1 MLENK
6 DFEKDSFEQTGD
18 LVGELKLSYNI
29 YNGGV
34 DKNKVLKSLSIIR
47 ELNYKLN
54 EEIRKI
60 KWNLSK
66 LYTSVSSVKEALKSN
81 TNEVISSREMVRAN
95 WESFELGEKDLQTL
109 IQGQRQ

>member
-54 EEIRKI
+54 E
-60 KWNLSK
+60 
-66 LYTSVSSVKEALKSN
+66 
-81 TNEVISSREMVRAN
+81 
-95 WESFELGEKDLQTL
+95 
-109 IQGQRQ
+109 

>member
-1 MLENK
+1 MSVFLISNLITHL
-6 DFEKDSFEQTGD
+6 S
-18 LVGELKLSYNI
+18 ELKLSYNI

-60 KWNLSK
+60 KWNLSSPS
-66 LYTSVSSVKEALKSN
+66 LW
-81 TNEVISSREMVRAN
+81 ISQSK
-95 WESFELGEKDLQTL
+95 FL
-109 IQGQRQ
+109 